1 MNNFEFYNPTRIVFG
16 KDTIKK
22 LDRYINKNSRVL
34 ITYGGGSIMR
44 NGVYD
49 QVITALGQREIFEFG
64 GIEPNPHYETCMK
77 CVDYI
82 RENNVDFILAV
93 GGGSVIDAT
102 KFISAAYYFEGNAW
116 DIIAS
121 NKKVEKALPFA
132 TVLTLPATG
141 SEMNNGSVITLN
153 KTKEKRSFKSELCF
167 PKFSI
172 LDPLVTLTLPKK
184 QISNGIADTF
194 IHVIEQ
200 YLTYPVNN
208 QISDRF
214 SESILITLVEESKK
228 VFKDPENYDTR
239 ANLMWA
245 ATLGL
250 NGLIGCGV
258 PQDWATHMIGH
269 ELTVLYGL
277 DHGITL
283 AIVLP
288 GLMKIMKDEK
298 GEKIL
303 QMGERVFNIR
313 EGEKEERIDK
323 TIKATEDFFLS
334 IGIPTRLSDYGLD
347 KKSIDPIVQRMIER
361 KWSLGENGTINPEKV
376 RLILLDRL

>member
-82 RENNVDFILAV
+82 RENNIDFILAV

-121 NKKVEKALPFA
+121 NKEVKKALPFA

-228 VFKDPENYDTR
+228 VFKDPEDYDTR

-298 GEKIL
+298 SEKIL

-313 EGEKEERIDK
+313 EGEKDERIDK

-334 IGIPTRLSDYGLD
+334 IGIPTRLSNYGLD

-361 KWSLGENGTINPEKV
+361 EWSLGENGTINPEKV

>member
-1 MNNFEFYNPTRIVFG
+1 MNNFEFFNPTRIVFG

-22 LDRYINKNSRVL
+22 IDKYIDKNNRVL
-34 ITYGGGSIMR
+34 ITYGGGSIKR

-49 QVITALGQREIFEFG
+49 QVIAALGDRKVFEFG

-82 RENNVDFILAV
+82 KENNIDFILAV

-102 KFISAAYYFEGNAW
+102 KFISAAYYFEGYAW

-121 NKKVEKALPFA
+121 NKKIERAIPFG

-141 SEMNNGSVITLN
+141 SEMNSGSVITLN
-153 KTKEKRSFKSELCF
+153 ETKVKKSFHSELCF
-167 PKFSI
+167 PIFSI
-172 LDPLVTLTLPKK
+172 LDPILTLTLPKK

-214 SESILITLVEESKK
+214 AESILITLIEESKK
-228 VFKDPENYDTR
+228 VFSNPEDYDVR
-239 ANLMWA
+239 ANIMWS

-269 ELTVLYGL
+269 ELTVLHGL

-288 GLMKIMKDEK
+288 GVMKIMKDEK
-298 GEKIL
+298 GDKIL
-303 QMGERVFNIR
+303 QMGERVFGIKD
-313 EGEKEERIDK
+313 GEREERILK
-323 TIKATEDFFLS
+323 TIEETENFFIS
-334 IGIPTRLSDYGLD
+334 IGIPTRLSDHGLD
-347 KKSIDPIVQRMIER
+347 ENCIDPIVQRMIDR

>member
-82 RENNVDFILAV
+82 RKNNIDFILAV

>member
-22 LDRYINKNSRVL
+22 LDRYINKNFRVL

-82 RENNVDFILAV
+82 RENNIDFILAV

-121 NKKVEKALPFA
+121 NKKVKKALPFA

-228 VFKDPENYDTR
+228 VFKDPEDYDTR

-298 GEKIL
+298 SEKIL

-313 EGEKEERIDK
+313 EGEKDERIDK

-334 IGIPTRLSDYGLD
+334 IGIPTRLSNYGLD

>member
-228 VFKDPENYDTR
+228 VFKDPEDYDTR

-298 GEKIL
+298 SEKIL

-313 EGEKEERIDK
+313 EGEKDERIDK

-334 IGIPTRLSDYGLD
+334 IGIPTRLSNYGLD

-361 KWSLGENGTINPEKV
+361 EWSLGENGTINPEKV